1 MLATTAAFGVPL
13 PVAAVIGVVVTTV
26 IRVLAV
32 LFDLS
37 LPEQRKLY
45 RRKVAVETTG
55 IPIIRV
61 ED

>member
-1 MLATTAAFGVPL
+1 MTPTGACAPPQGV
-13 PVAAVIGVVVTTV
+13 AVTTV

-55 IPIIRV
+55 IPIIRMD
-61 ED
+61 EPE